1 MAGSTAMVGMAYTTV
16 WVYQFFLLKTANLCG
31 ACVCTGICVKIWL
44 VCCIDVLHSGAVN
57 PFAMTIGKP
66 SAAANPFVARAKEE
80 EQSRRVPIGQL
91 QSSGSAGATAAQT
104 TVWPTLAVVYSPQP
118 VPPQHGYNPFL
129 WSRLHAAAAAA
140 VVHFT
145 CLFLRCK
152 WWYITDYWALL
163 RQSCESWFH
172 VIVLFAFLTSAA

>member
-1 MAGSTAMVGMAYTTV
+1 MLSVFT
-16 WVYQFFLLKTANLCG
+16 
-31 ACVCTGICVKIWL
+31 
-44 VCCIDVLHSGAVN
+44 GAVN

-91 QSSGSAGATAAQT
+91 QSSGSAGVGVPASQT

-129 WSRLHAAAAAA
+129 
-140 VVHFT
+140 
-145 CLFLRCK
+145 
-152 WWYITDYWALL
+152 
-163 RQSCESWFH
+163 
-172 VIVLFAFLTSAA
+172 